1 MLALNIYRV
10 NNEKANAAIYEF
22 ISRRYLTRVTRA
34 AAAAAGR
41 LYTATSS
48 NMKLPRDYVEIDGVT
63 FPVWKAAGMINESP
77 VYVSD
82 KLTAKMKNMKAISTS
97 CVENHF
103 CKCRMENPDLI
114 CSHCFARGIMIN
126 YAAAGEHGAQN
137 ADLLANHIVPAELL
151 PRFNKTVEIIRIEA
165 TGDVATVTH
174 AINYIRIA
182 QANPHVIFAWWS
194 KNPGLIDKAI
204 KLAGRPENVVF
215 IASSPRLNEQER
227 IRYSWIDKVFTVY
240 DADHAAGVEINCGA
254 RDCFKCRRCYSRD
267 TERIIN
273 ELLK

>member
-1 MLALNIYRV
+1 MLALNLYHV
-10 NNEKANAAIYEF
+10 NNDAAATLLYNL
-22 ISRRYLTRVTRA
+22 ISRRYLTRITRA

-41 LYTATSS
+41 IYTAINS
-48 NMKLPRDYVEIDGVT
+48 NMALPVDYVEIDGVT
-63 FPVWKAAGMINESP
+63 YPTWKAAGQENASP

-82 KLTAKMKNMKAISTS
+82 KLTAKMAGMLAISTS

-103 CKCRMENPDLI
+103 CACRMINPELI
-114 CSHCFARGIMIN
+114 CFHCFARGIMIN

-137 ADLLANHIVPAELL
+137 ADLLTTHIVPADLL
-151 PRFNKTVEIIRIEA
+151 PRFKRSVQIVRIEA
-165 TGDVATVTH
+165 TGDVANVTQ
-174 AINYIRIA
+174 AINYIHIA
-182 QANPHVIFAWWS
+182 QVNPHVTFAWWS
-194 KNPGLIDKAI
+194 KNPGIIDKAI
-204 KLAGRPENVVF
+204 KAAGRPENVVF

-240 DADHAAGVEINCGA
+240 DADHAGTVEINCGA
-254 RDCFKCRRCYSRD
+254 RSCKTCRRCYSHD